1 MLRTYF
7 LSVIVFCGQ
16 SIFAG
21 VTIDGTRVIFPSN
34 AKSVSVQLR
43 NGLSTP
49 ALVQT
54 WIDNGD
60 INQIPHA
67 DKIPFVLTPP
77 LSRVE
82 PNKGQIIRIIPTGSP
97 SLPQDHESLFWFNM
111 LDIPPDNLEYS
122 GKNILT
128 FNVRTRIK
136 LFYRPANL
144 KMQLN
149 KAYSSIKVNYNR
161 VSKEITLDN
170 PTPYFITITQ
180 MDFDS
185 KAQNQNA
192 SYNQAV
198 MLNPYSQQ
206 ALTNFTVDF
215 LPEKFSY
222 QIVND
227 LGGNQSF
234 ETKFD

>member
-1 MLRTYF
+1 MLRIC
-7 LSVIVFCGQ
+7 LLLA
-16 SIFAG
+16 SILGSQPLFAG
-21 VTIDGTRVIFPSN
+21 VTIDGTRIIFPSN
-34 AKSVSVQLR
+34 AKSISVQLR
-43 NGLSTP
+43 NGVNTP

-54 WIDNGD
+54 WIDDGN
-60 INQIPHA
+60 INEIPDA

-82 PNKGQIIRIIPTGSP
+82 PNKGQVIRILPTGSP
-97 SLPQDHESLFWFNM
+97 SLPQDRESLFWFNM
-111 LDIPPDNLEYS
+111 LDIPPDDPEYS

-136 LFYRPANL
+136 LFYRPKNL

-149 KAYSSIKVNYNR
+149 TAFNSIKVNYNR

-170 PTPYFITITQ
+170 PTPYFITMTQ

-185 KAQNQNA
+185 KDQHTR
-192 SYNQAV
+192 YEQAL
-198 MLNPYSQQ
+198 MLSPYSQQ
-206 ALTNFTVDF
+206 TLKSFTVDF

-227 LGGNQSF
+227 LGGNQVF
-234 ETKFD
+234 QKKID

>member
-1 MLRTYF
+1 MFRTYF
-7 LSVIVFCGQ
+7 LLVIVFCSQ

-60 INQIPHA
+60 INQIPDA

-97 SLPQDHESLFWFNM
+97 SLPQDRESLFWFNI
-111 LDIPPDNLEYS
+111 LDIPPDDPQYS

-136 LFYRPANL
+136 LFYRPSDIKIPVNT
-144 KMQLN
+144 
-149 KAYSSIKVNYNR
+149 AYGLIKVNYNE
-161 VSKEITLDN
+161 VSKEINLNN

-180 MDFDS
+180 MDFKS
-185 KAQNQNA
+185 KSEHANYSQV
-192 SYNQAV
+192 V
-198 MLNPYSQQ
+198 MLKPFSQQ
-206 ALTNFTVDF
+206 SVEKFTVNF
-215 LPEKFSY
+215 FPEKFSY

-227 LGGNQSF
+227 LGGNQDF

>member
-1 MLRTYF
+1 MLRTCL
-7 LSVIVFCGQ
+7 LSLAIFCSQ
-16 SIFAG
+16 SLFAG
-21 VTIDGTRVIFPSN
+21 VTIDGTRIIFPSN

-43 NGLSTP
+43 NAQTIP

-54 WIDNGD
+54 WIDDGD
-60 INQIPHA
+60 LNQIPEA

-97 SLPQDHESLFWFNM
+97 SLAQDRESLFWFNM
-111 LDIPPDNLEYS
+111 LDIPPDDPQYA

-136 LFYRPANL
+136 LFYRPSNL
-144 KMQLN
+144 KMPVN
-149 KAYSSIKVNYNR
+149 TAYSSIQAKYNGAL
-161 VSKEITLDN
+161 KEITLNN

-180 MDFDS
+180 MDFKSQS
-185 KAQNQNA
+185 KHADY
-192 SYNQAV
+192 SQAV
-198 MLNPYSQQ
+198 MLQPFSQQ
-206 ALTNFTVDF
+206 TLEKFTLNFS
-215 LPEKFSY
+215 PEKISY

-234 ETKFD
+234 ETNF

>member
-1 MLRTYF
+1 MLRTCL
-7 LSVIVFCGQ
+7 LSVILFCSQ
-16 SIFAG
+16 SLFAG

-43 NGLSTP
+43 NVLSTP

-54 WIDNGD
+54 WIDDGD
-60 INQIPHA
+60 INQIPDA
-67 DKIPFVLTPP
+67 NKIPFVLTPP

-97 SLPQDHESLFWFNM
+97 SLPQDRESLFWFNM
-111 LDIPPDNLEYS
+111 LDIPPDDPQYA

-136 LFYRPANL
+136 LIYRPSDL
-144 KMQLN
+144 KMPMN
-149 KAYSSIKVNYNR
+149 TAYGSIKVNYNKA
-161 VSKEITLDN
+161 SKEITLDN

-180 MDFDS
+180 MDFKS
-185 KAQNQNA
+185 KSEHVN
-192 SYNQAV
+192 YGQAV
-198 MLNPYSQQ
+198 MLKPFSQQ
-206 ALTNFTVDF
+206 VIEKFTLNFS
-215 LPEKFSY
+215 PEKISY

>member
-1 MLRTYF
+1 MLRTCL
-7 LSVIVFCGQ
+7 LSLAIFCSQ
-16 SIFAG
+16 SLFAG
-21 VTIDGTRVIFPSN
+21 VTIDGTRIIFPSN

-43 NGLSTP
+43 NAQTTP

-54 WIDNGD
+54 WIDDGD
-60 INQIPHA
+60 LNQIPEA

-97 SLPQDHESLFWFNM
+97 SLAQDRESLFWFNM
-111 LDIPPDNLEYS
+111 LDIPPDDPQYV

-136 LFYRPANL
+136 LFYRPSNL
-144 KMQLN
+144 KMPVN
-149 KAYSSIKVNYNR
+149 TAYSSIQAKYNGAL
-161 VSKEITLDN
+161 KEITLNN

-180 MDFDS
+180 MDFKSQS
-185 KAQNQNA
+185 KHADY
-192 SYNQAV
+192 SQAV
-198 MLNPYSQQ
+198 MLQPFSQQ
-206 ALTNFTVDF
+206 TLEKFTLNFS
-215 LPEKFSY
+215 PEKISY

-234 ETKFD
+234 ETNF

>member
-1 MLRTYF
+1 MLRAC
-7 LSVIVFCGQ
+7 LLLVVILCNQ
-16 SIFAG
+16 SLYAG

-43 NGLSTP
+43 NALSTP
-49 ALVQT
+49 ALIQT

-60 INQIPHA
+60 INQIPDA

-82 PNKGQIIRIIPTGSP
+82 SNKGQIIRIIPTGSP
-97 SLPQDHESLFWFNM
+97 ILPQDRESLFWFNI
-111 LDIPPDNLEYS
+111 LDIPPDDPQYA

-136 LFYRPANL
+136 LFYRPSEL
-144 KMQLN
+144 KMPMN
-149 KAYSSIKVNYNR
+149 TAYSSIKVNYNEA
-161 VSKEITLDN
+161 SKEISLN
-170 PTPYFITITQ
+170 NQTPYFITITQ
-180 MDFDS
+180 MDFKS
-185 KAQNQNA
+185 KSENA
-192 SYNQAV
+192 NYSQAV
-198 MLNPYSQQ
+198 MLKPFSQQ
-206 ALTNFTVDF
+206 VVDKFTVNF
-215 LPEKFSY
+215 PPEKLSY

-227 LGGNQSF
+227 LGGNQTF

>member
-1 MLRTYF
+1 MLRTCL
-7 LSVIVFCGQ
+7 LSVAIFFSQ
-16 SIFAG
+16 SLFAG
-21 VTIDGTRVIFPSN
+21 VTIDGTRIIFPSN

-43 NGLSTP
+43 NAQTTP

-54 WIDNGD
+54 WIDDGD
-60 INQIPHA
+60 LNQIPEA

-97 SLPQDHESLFWFNM
+97 SLAQDRESLFWFNM
-111 LDIPPDNLEYS
+111 LDIPPDDPQYV

-136 LFYRPANL
+136 LFYRPSNL
-144 KMQLN
+144 KMPMN
-149 KAYSSIKVNYNR
+149 TAYSSIQAKYNGAL
-161 VSKEITLDN
+161 KEITLNN

-180 MDFDS
+180 MDFKSQS
-185 KAQNQNA
+185 KHADY
-192 SYNQAV
+192 SQAV
-198 MLNPYSQQ
+198 MLQPFSQQ
-206 ALTNFTVDF
+206 ILEKFTLNFS
-215 LPEKFSY
+215 PEKISY

>member
-1 MLRTYF
+1 MLRTCL
-7 LSVIVFCGQ
+7 LSVAIFCSQ
-16 SIFAG
+16 SLFAG
-21 VTIDGTRVIFPSN
+21 VTIDGTRIIFPSN

-43 NGLSTP
+43 NAQTIP

-54 WIDNGD
+54 WIDDGD
-60 INQIPHA
+60 LNQIPEA

-97 SLPQDHESLFWFNM
+97 SLAQDRESLFWFNM
-111 LDIPPDNLEYS
+111 LDIPPDDPQYV

-136 LFYRPANL
+136 LFYRPSNL
-144 KMQLN
+144 KMPVN
-149 KAYSSIKVNYNR
+149 TAYSSIQAKYNGAL
-161 VSKEITLDN
+161 KEVTLNN

-180 MDFDS
+180 MDFKSQS
-185 KAQNQNA
+185 KHADY
-192 SYNQAV
+192 SQAV
-198 MLNPYSQQ
+198 MLQPFSQQ
-206 ALTNFTVDF
+206 ILEKFTLNFS
-215 LPEKFSY
+215 PEKISY

>member
-1 MLRTYF
+1 MLRTCL
-7 LSVIVFCGQ
+7 LSVAIFCSQ
-16 SIFAG
+16 SLFAG
-21 VTIDGTRVIFPSN
+21 VTIDGTRIIFPSN

-43 NGLSTP
+43 NAQTIP

-54 WIDNGD
+54 WIDDGD
-60 INQIPHA
+60 LNQIPEA

-82 PNKGQIIRIIPTGSP
+82 PNKGQIIRIIPTGLP
-97 SLPQDHESLFWFNM
+97 SLAQDRESLFWFNM
-111 LDIPPDNLEYS
+111 LDIPPDDPQYA

-136 LFYRPANL
+136 LFYRPSNL
-144 KMQLN
+144 KMPMN
-149 KAYSSIKVNYNR
+149 TAYSSIQAKYNGAL
-161 VSKEITLDN
+161 KEITLNN

-180 MDFDS
+180 MDFKS
-185 KAQNQNA
+185 KSEHAD
-192 SYNQAV
+192 
-198 MLNPYSQQ
+198 YSQAMMLKPFSQ
-206 ALTNFTVDF
+206 QVVEKFTVNF
-215 LPEKFSY
+215 SPEKISY

>member
-1 MLRTYF
+1 MLRTCL
-7 LSVIVFCGQ
+7 LSLAIFCSQ

-21 VTIDGTRVIFPSN
+21 VTIDGTRIIFPSN
-34 AKSVSVQLR
+34 AKSISVQLR
-43 NGLSTP
+43 NGFSTP

-60 INQIPHA
+60 IDQIPNA
-67 DKIPFVLTPP
+67 DQIPFVLTPP

-97 SLPQDHESLFWFNM
+97 SLPQDRESLFWFNM
-111 LDIPPDNLEYS
+111 LDIPPDDPQYV
-122 GKNILT
+122 GKNLLT

-136 LFYRPANL
+136 LFYRPSNL
-144 KMQLN
+144 KMSAN
-149 KAYSSIKVNYNR
+149 TAYASIKAKYNQLT
-161 VSKEITLDN
+161 KEINLNN

-180 MDFDS
+180 MDFQS
-185 KAQNQNA
+185 K
-192 SYNQAV
+192 SEHMEYSQAV
-198 MLNPYSQQ
+198 MLKPFSQQ
-206 ALTNFTVDF
+206 VVDELTVNFS
-215 LPEKFSY
+215 PEKFSY

-227 LGGNQSF
+227 LGGNQDF

>member
-1 MLRTYF
+1 MLRTCL
-7 LSVIVFCGQ
+7 LSLAVFC
-16 SIFAG
+16 SPALFAG
-21 VTIDGTRVIFPSN
+21 VTIDGTRIVFPSN

-43 NGLSTP
+43 NAQTMP

-54 WIDNGD
+54 WIDDGD
-60 INQIPHA
+60 LNQMPEA
-67 DKIPFVLTPP
+67 DKIPFILTPP

-97 SLPQDHESLFWFNM
+97 SLAQDRESLFWFNM
-111 LDIPPDNLEYS
+111 LDIPPDDPQYA

-144 KMQLN
+144 KMPTN
-149 KAYSSIKVNYNR
+149 IAYSSIQAKYNGT
-161 VSKEITLDN
+161 SKDITLNN

-180 MDFDS
+180 MDFKSQS
-185 KAQNQNA
+185 KHADY
-192 SYNQAV
+192 SQAV
-198 MLNPYSQQ
+198 MLQPFSQQ
-206 ALTNFTVDF
+206 TLEKFKLNFS
-215 LPEKFSY
+215 PEKISY

-227 LGGNQSF
+227 LGGSQSF
-234 ETKFD
+234 ETSF

>member
-1 MLRTYF
+1 MFRTYL
-7 LSVIVFCGQ
+7 LSIIIFCSQ
-16 SIFAG
+16 SLYAG
-21 VTIDGTRVIFPSN
+21 VTIDGTRVIFPST

-54 WIDNGD
+54 WIDDGD
-60 INQIPHA
+60 INQIPDA

-77 LSRVE
+77 LARVE

-97 SLPQDHESLFWFNM
+97 VLPQDRESLFWFNM
-111 LDIPPDNLEYS
+111 LDIPPDDPQYV

-136 LFYRPANL
+136 LFYRPSNL
-144 KMQLN
+144 TMQVN
-149 KAYSSIKVNYNR
+149 TAYSSIKFNLNK
-161 VSKEITLDN
+161 SSQEIILNN
-170 PTPYFITITQ
+170 PTPYYITITQ
-180 MDFDS
+180 MDFKS
-185 KAQNQNA
+185 KSEHAD
-192 SYNQAV
+192 
-198 MLNPYSQQ
+198 YSQVMMIKPFSKQ
-206 ALTNFTVDF
+206 AIEKFKINFS
-215 LPEKFSY
+215 PEKISY

-234 ETKFD
+234 ETKFN